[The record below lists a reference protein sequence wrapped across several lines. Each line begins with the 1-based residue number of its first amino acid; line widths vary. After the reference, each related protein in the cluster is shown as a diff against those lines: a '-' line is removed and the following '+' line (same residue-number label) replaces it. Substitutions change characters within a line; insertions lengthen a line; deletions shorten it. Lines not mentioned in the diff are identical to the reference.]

1 MHPDLDFYIRFPRG
15 WYTANSNSAVGAQE
29 PRGRAVVFLTADA
42 PPGEPRKIA
51 ETWAAKTQQT
61 QPINIEE
68 SKHVKV
74 GHIDAWRM
82 KVGSSSGGASVTSLV
97 TFIPYSNATWRV
109 TAMSRARDADQYLG
123 RTLVTARSFR
133 PLTDEERGSIVE
145 AILHVTQAQA
155 GDSLERLGERSGN
168 AWDAR
173 TTALYNGLFVNHR
186 FNGGEL
192 VKTVRVRPYHSP
204 AEGPSQ
210 GSQPGPT
217 PH

>member
-42 PPGEPRKIA
+42 PPGDPRKIA
-51 ETWAAKTQQT
+51 ETWAAKTKET

-68 SKHVKV
+68 SKHVMV
-74 GHIDAWRM
+74 GSIDAWRM
-82 KVGSSSGGASVTSLV
+82 KVGSSGGGGSVTSLV

-109 TAMSRARDADQYLG
+109 TSMSRASDADSYLG

-133 PLTDEERGSIVE
+133 PLTEEERAGIVE
-145 AILHVTQAQA
+145 ANLHVAQAQP
-155 GDSLERLGERSGN
+155 GDTLERLGERTGN

-173 TTALYNGLFVNHR
+173 TTALYNGLFVDHR

-192 VKTVRVRPYHSP
+192 VKTVRVRPYQSP
-204 AEGPSQ
+204 APAT
-210 GSQPGPT
+210 GSAPA